1 MLLLRRRSQ
10 QSATE
15 IKIFKRN
22 LASVLKISTIS
33 DTTQSFFPVPALK
46 SYPHLPIHG
55 LKQSI
60 SLECDTMNMR
70 QRALASYGDVKITT
84 GVSGA
89 DNIQLIQML
98 FDGLIE
104 SLSTAKG
111 HIENGAI
118 IDKSKAIARAGRIVV
133 GLQGALDFE
142 KGGDIARNLNEL
154 YSYVTRR
161 LFHVNAHNDL
171 AALAEIHDMMEE
183 IRKAW
188 QTVPS
193 LVPPSNRTFYH
204 N

>member
-1 MLLLRRRSQ
+1 MLLLTRRSLQ
-10 QSATE
+10 TATE

-22 LASVLKISTIS
+22 LASILKISTIS
-33 DTTQSFFPVPALK
+33 DTTHSFFPVPALK